1 MEWSGKKIAA
11 IGLILTLI
19 GIVTPMIWDS
29 YIHQSELE
37 FRIDSLNSIFPDDPL
52 LKDFMITYQGKP
64 IKNLT
69 RMDCA
74 FINSGKTP
82 ITSEDIIT
90 EPKIII
96 PRESGII
103 AAILLSTDPRN
114 LYADFPLNSSL
125 NEITIKFNLLNPDD
139 IIRLA
144 IYLNGTS
151 NELPTINARIKG
163 VKEIQVVNNL
173 PNLEKDSKQ
182 KKLIEKL
189 IIIFKYVGIIIL
201 IIFIIFSGKQA
212 IDFRKTRNQ
221 LKKNPKLLN
230 EFNNFYDFKKFIDKN
245 LAALGS
251 GQKKLSLAKEMEDAE
266 KDFSEENKTKLIS
279 AIVRALEIT
288 SASESAFIFFILI
301 LICIFAYLYW
311 PIFS

>member
-1 MEWSGKKIAA
+1 LVFHGVVRQKIAA
-11 IGLILTLI
+11 ISLILTLI
-19 GIVTPMIWDS
+19 SIVTPLIWDS

-69 RMDCA
+69 RMECA

-125 NEITIKFNLLNPDD
+125 NEITIKFNLLNPDE

-151 NELPTINARIKG
+151 NKLPTINARIKG
-163 VKEIQVVNNL
+163 IKEIQVVNNL
-173 PNLEKDSKQ
+173 PNLEKNSKQ
-182 KKLIEKL
+182 KNLIELL
-189 IIIFKYVGIIIL
+189 IIIFKYVGIIRGFLFTLLPDAIL
-201 IIFIIFSGKQA
+201 
-212 IDFRKTRNQ
+212 
-221 LKKNPKLLN
+221 
-230 EFNNFYDFKKFIDKN
+230 NN
-245 LAALGS
+245 
-251 GQKKLSLAKEMEDAE
+251 
-266 KDFSEENKTKLIS
+266 
-279 AIVRALEIT
+279 
-288 SASESAFIFFILI
+288 
-301 LICIFAYLYW
+301 
-311 PIFS
+311 